1 MGFRAQ
7 NDKND
12 IPSKTGPIGSCLRAR
27 IDPIR
32 PKKGQKPIK
41 TPFDPI
47 LALSQGVVC
56 MTSPRMSILDPDRL
70 RFACQGHGLAQKWG
84 FGPKVPKMAS
94 RQKRVQKGSYY
105 GLESASDDPK
115 RAKSAKNPKKGQ
127 NEHF

>member
-56 MTSPRMSILDPDRL
+56 MTSPKITIFDQNRL
-70 RFACQGHGLAQKWG
+70 KLTCQGHGLPQKWD
-84 FGPKVPKMAS
+84 FGLKMTKMTF
-94 RQKRVQKGSYY
+94 RQKPVQ
-105 GLESASDDPK
+105 
-115 RAKSAKNPKKGQ
+115 
-127 NEHF
+127 